1 MLMSLPVPSFESAT
15 WIRIGALPFA
25 VIAYV
30 GLFLSAAADHA
41 DVYLVLLVIAV
52 ALDLYL
58 ETSEQWLRALLR
70 TAQFSSS
77 VRGVIVTLSFAV
89 LMVRHFAS
97 WEDGQVL
104 ALVLLAV
111 ALPLSRSMYLGVLG
125 IYRNRSTRPVATR
138 NVDVG
143 QFADPP
149 PPPAWLTTRVDG
161 RIVLLGAVPVAVGAV
176 GLLADTAV
184 PFIVV
189 ALAYVLF
196 LVGATAYLGRRL
208 LDSMRLASNKAW
220 EAQMLR
226 HIRDL
231 RAQVVLYFSGTAEST
246 YQINMWLETLE
257 KLPFR
262 SVVLLRERQVF
273 DGLAPTTLP
282 VACMPSGV
290 SVMQAGLHS
299 ARVALYPAHTSKN
312 IHLLREPAMK
322 HVFIGHG
329 DSDKVSSINPFTRV
343 YDEVWVAGP
352 AGRDRWARAKVG
364 VRDEAVVE
372 VGRPQLDTVQPVGAE
387 PLPDRLTVLYA
398 PTWEGWND
406 TTFFSSITHMGP
418 VLVRALLD
426 VAPAVRIIYKPHP
439 FTGHR
444 DPRAGRSH
452 QQIVRL
458 LAEANRDT
466 SAPADDPELIA
477 LTAELRRPNLSV
489 TEHRALVAA
498 RSSRYWT
505 IVGEARHLVVD
516 EQGPTLYDCFDHA
529 DALVADVSSVV
540 SDFLASGKPY
550 VAPTRRGWT
559 RPISGGRTRP
569 RMRPTCSIPTAGS
582 WPRSSS
588 SCAVLTRCREHA
600 PRCGSTCWV
609 RPSHHRSRGGRRQCA
624 LFWRAPTANARPA
637 RSGSTSRSS
646 KPPMTPS
653 VRPRS
658 LRPSSSS
665 LAQPQPARCG
675 VETGG
680 LERLAQGAAFAA
692 EDTDAVGPF
701 DGEPAEMTV
710 AHREGQRVD
719 RELERPG
726 IVGEGQQGAPAA
738 LDVDGQVAVDEHHQS
753 PALRPGRCPGLLPA
767 GSSPRDGQASAAP

>member
-1 MLMSLPVPSFESAT
+1 MSLPIPSLESAT

-25 VIAYV
+25 VMAYV
-30 GLFLSAAADHA
+30 GLCLSAAADHA
-41 DVYLVLLVIAV
+41 EIYLILLVIAV

-58 ETSEQWLRALLR
+58 ETSEQWLRVLLR

-77 VRGVIVTLSFAV
+77 VRGVILTLSFAV

-97 WEDGQVL
+97 WGDGQVL

-111 ALPLSRSMYLGVLG
+111 ALPLSRSMYLGALG

-149 PPPAWLTTRVDG
+149 PPPTWLTNEVDG

-189 ALAYVLF
+189 GLAYVVF

-208 LDSMRLASNKAW
+208 LESMRLASNKAW
-220 EAQMLR
+220 EEQMLR

-231 RAQVVLYFSGTAEST
+231 RAQVVLYFSGTPEST

-262 SVVLLRERQVF
+262 IVVLLRERHVF

-299 ARVALYPAHTSKN
+299 ARLALYPAHTSKN
-312 IHLLREPAMK
+312 IHLLREPAIK

-343 YDEVWVAGP
+343 YDGVWVAGP
-352 AGRDRWARAKVG
+352 AARDRWARAKVG
-364 VRDEAVVE
+364 VRDEAVLE
-372 VGRPQLDTVQPVGAE
+372 VGRPQLDAVRPVGSAR
-387 PLPDRLTVLYA
+387 LTDQLTVLYA

-418 VLVRALLD
+418 VLVRALLTLQ
-426 VAPAVRIIYKPHP
+426 PAVRIIYKPHP
-439 FTGHR
+439 FTGNR
-444 DPRAGRSH
+444 DPRAARSH

-458 LAEANRDT
+458 LAGANGEAT
-466 SAPADDPELIA
+466 A
-477 LTAELRRPNLSV
+477 LTDDSELSALAAELRRPNLSV
-489 TEHRALVAA
+489 TEHRRLTAA

-505 IVGEARHLVVD
+505 IVGESRHLVVD
-516 EQGPTLYDCFDHA
+516 DRGPTLYDCFDHA
-529 DALVADVSSVV
+529 DVLVADVSSVV

-550 VAPTRRGWT
+550 VCANPQGLAEADFRREN
-559 RPISGGRTRP
+559 
-569 RMRPTCSIPTAGS
+569 PTADAAYLLNPDCSELAEIIGLV
-582 WPRSSS
+582 RSADPMAQSR
-588 SCAVLTRCREHA
+588 AAMREYLLGPA
-600 PRCGSTCWV
+600 TPPAIARWEAAM
-609 RPSHHRSRGGRRQCA
+609 RA
-624 LFWRAPTANARPA
+624 LLQETDDDR
-637 RSGSTSRSS
+637 TSREIGIDESILEEADGAERASS
-646 KPPMTPS
+646 
-653 VRPRS
+653 
-658 LRPSSSS
+658 
-665 LAQPQPARCG
+665 
-675 VETGG
+675 E
-680 LERLAQGAAFAA
+680 
-692 EDTDAVGPF
+692 
-701 DGEPAEMTV
+701 
-710 AHREGQRVD
+710 
-719 RELERPG
+719 
-726 IVGEGQQGAPAA
+726 
-738 LDVDGQVAVDEHHQS
+738 S
-753 PALRPGRCPGLLPA
+753 PTL
-767 GSSPRDGQASAAP
+767 